1 MTDNEQL
8 QGYKKWF
15 ANYVAVYTSGREE
28 CMMVKDEHT
37 RRVCHNIVILAK
49 SLELSQ
55 PDQNLAEIIALF
67 HDLGR
72 FEQFK
77 KYSTFN
83 DSISENHSLLA
94 VNILREFDVLKDLK
108 SSEQDF
114 IFRCILN
121 HNRYKIS
128 EPDSEKAIFFSK
140 LIRDAD
146 KIDIYR
152 VLAEFYQDPQRHSSV
167 LNLDMPD
174 NQEYSTKIMEALL
187 NQRIAELQFAKTTTD
202 FKLLQMSWVYDLN
215 FDMSFQLIEQQ
226 CNLQKIMSSLPN
238 SREMSSAKKQVI
250 AFFDKKLKAL

>member
-1 MTDNEQL
+1 MDNDQM
-8 QGYKKWF
+8 QGYKNWF

-37 RRVCHNIVILAK
+37 RRVCQNIVTLAK
-49 SLELSQ
+49 DLQLSL
-55 PDQNLAEIIALF
+55 PDQYLAETIALF

-72 FEQFK
+72 FEQYK
-77 KYSTFN
+77 KYGTFN

-94 VNILREFDVLKDLK
+94 VNILREFNVLKDLK

-121 HNRYKIS
+121 HNRYKIF
-128 EPDSEKAIFFSK
+128 EPDSERTVFFSK

-152 VLAEFYQDPQRHSSV
+152 VLADFYQDPQNHSSV
-167 LNLDMPD
+167 LNLNMPD
-174 NQEYSTKIMEALL
+174 NHEYSAEIMEALL
-187 NQRIAELQFAKTTTD
+187 NERIAELQFAKTTTD

-215 FDMSFQLIEQQ
+215 FIMSFQLIEQQ
-226 CNLQKIMSSLPN
+226 CNLLRIMNSLPGCD
-238 SREMSSAKKQVI
+238 EMTRVKKQVI
-250 AFFDKKLKAL
+250 AFFDKKLKAR

>member
-1 MTDNEQL
+1 MDDELL
-8 QGYKKWF
+8 QSYKNWF

-37 RRVCHNIVILAK
+37 RHVCQNIVILAK

-55 PDQNLAEIIALF
+55 HDQNLAEIIALF

-72 FEQFK
+72 FEQYK
-77 KYSTFN
+77 KYGTFN

-94 VNILREFDVLKDLK
+94 INILREFNVLKNLK
-108 SSEQDF
+108 TSEQDF

-128 EPDSEKAIFFSK
+128 EPDSERAILFSK

-152 VLAEFYQDPQRHSSV
+152 VLADYYQSPQKHSSV
-167 LNLDMPD
+167 LNLNMPD
-174 NQEYSTKIMEALL
+174 NQEYSTEIMDALL
-187 NQRIAELQFAKTTTD
+187 YERIAELQFAKTTTD

-215 FDMSFQLIEQQ
+215 FDTSFQIIMQQ
-226 CNLQKIMSSLPN
+226 YNLHQIMSSLPDCAEIT
-238 SREMSSAKKQVI
+238 RVRKQVI